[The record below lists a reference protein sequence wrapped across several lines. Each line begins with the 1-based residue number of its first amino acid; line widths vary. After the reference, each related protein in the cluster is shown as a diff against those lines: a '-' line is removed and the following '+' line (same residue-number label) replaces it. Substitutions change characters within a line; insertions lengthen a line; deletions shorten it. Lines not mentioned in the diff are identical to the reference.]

1 MEIAAA
7 RYMKNGLLIVLMR
20 LLAVAAF
27 GFGIVGIFVPG
38 LPTVPFVILAAWAA
52 SKGWPAFEVWLLNHA
67 HFGRYIR
74 EWRADRRVP
83 KRAKIYASAMMLMS
97 TLLLIGARTNE
108 WMLGGIL
115 LIMAGTLVWMW
126 RH

>member
-7 RYMKNGLLIVLMR
+7 RDMKNSLLIVLMR
-20 LLAVAAF
+20 VLAVAAF
-27 GFGIVGIFVPG
+27 GLGIVGIFVPG

-52 SKGWPAFEVWLLNHA
+52 SKGWPAFEIWLLNHVR
-67 HFGRYIR
+67 FGRYIR
-74 EWRADRRVP
+74 EWREHRKVP
-83 KRAKIYASAMMLMS
+83 KRAKIYASAMMLLS
-97 TLLLIGARTNE
+97 TLLLIGANINE

-115 LIMAGTLVWMW
+115 LVMAGTLVWMW